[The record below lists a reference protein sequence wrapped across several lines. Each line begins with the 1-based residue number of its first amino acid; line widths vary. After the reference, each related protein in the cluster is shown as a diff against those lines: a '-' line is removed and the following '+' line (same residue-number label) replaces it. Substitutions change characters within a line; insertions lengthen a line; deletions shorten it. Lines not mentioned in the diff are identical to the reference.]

1 MDSESPWRPEPSFPE
16 SPGGWHP
23 CLWPQFPHLGSGL
36 TVTTWQSPREVRKAL
51 ADSQALLPLLPTP
64 STQTKGSAAP
74 GPHIHNKGPPGG
86 HWWHEAT
93 CPLPLSDGRALAR
106 WVRKALRRVGG
117 RGQALGGRGQG
128 LLGWS
133 VHGGPCRGGCE
144 CRPSEA
150 WTNPV
155 GSWRLQDS
163 VPWKLTAGEAG
174 PGTEFTREGT
184 AAQLWGHRGPGG
196 AQLWGVV
203 GLRPRQ
209 VWAGRGAGQV
219 PEGSRRPG
227 RPPPFRQR
235 SPLCS
240 SVLRGPS

>member
-1 MDSESPWRPEPSFPE
+1 MLAGPWGHLQRAPTTGTIAARHRPPQTQDKALYLTEKTQAPRSTVNPLQAHRKGHTWTPAAKSLHQGAATKKCRKTHCSVPA
-16 SPGGWHP
+16 SPGNPW
-23 CLWPQFPHLGSGL
+23 L
-36 TVTTWQSPREVRKAL
+36 V
-51 ADSQALLPLLPTP
+51 
-64 STQTKGSAAP
+64 
-74 GPHIHNKGPPGG
+74 
-86 HWWHEAT
+86 
-93 CPLPLSDGRALAR
+93 
-106 WVRKALRRVGG
+106 
-117 RGQALGGRGQG
+117 GGRGQG

-174 PGTEFTREGT
+174 PGAEFTREGT

>member
-1 MDSESPWRPEPSFPE
+1 MDVAKASSTQQPQVSQPSF
-16 SPGGWHP
+16 SKK
-23 CLWPQFPHLGSGL
+23 
-36 TVTTWQSPREVRKAL
+36 REKNQRGKTHSRTKSNFAGNPTKN
-51 ADSQALLPLLPTP
+51 QQTQPTTP

-93 CPLPLSDGRALAR
+93 CPLPLSDGRALAT
-106 WVRKALRRVGG
+106 WVRKALRKAGG

-155 GSWRLQDS
+155 GSWGLWDS

-174 PGTEFTREGT
+174 PGAEFTREGT
-184 AAQLWGHRGPGG
+184 AAQRWGHRGPGG
-196 AQLWGVV
+196 AQSWGVV

-209 VWAGRGAGQV
+209 VWAGRGAGQA

-235 SPLCS
+235 GPLCS